1 MGRFEPLQV
10 RTLQSCSGLLSL
22 ALALGRDPR
31 TRLRQVLETACGSQF
46 LYLCTHIRTPL
57 HSPVA
62 ATFAGDR
69 AVTACCRDRKAQETD
84 SGADSALD
92 MTPLQTFR
100 VLALAAVVHAED
112 EGLQDEGHD
121 NGHHHL
127 AGERQCVCGGVVAP
141 LDEAL
146 PRTGTG
152 TGVGVGASMAVAT
165 PTMVTM

>member
-1 MGRFEPLQV
+1 M
-10 RTLQSCSGLLSL
+10 
-22 ALALGRDPR
+22 
-31 TRLRQVLETACGSQF
+31 
-46 LYLCTHIRTPL
+46 
-57 HSPVA
+57 A
-62 ATFAGDR
+62 ATCYTFRNRGHFSIRFLTTDTNETWTDKAN
-69 AVTACCRDRKAQETD
+69 TETELLCRDRKAQETD